1 MGEVVMVDLQHSE
14 PPPQSLEQ
22 GPEPSWG
29 GASSAS
35 ARLSIMQNLVFAR
48 SSVAVV
54 IAGAVILVVAVVVAT
69 LWTGIGNADI
79 SPVGWLAMGFGVIVT
94 LALGIGLMALVFIS
108 SRRGYDELGSARS
121 TARRDESG
129 V

>member
-1 MGEVVMVDLQHSE
+1 MVDLQSSE

-22 GPEPSWG
+22 GPKPTWG
-29 GASSAS
+29 RALSAS
-35 ARLSIMQNLVFAR
+35 ARLSSIRSLGFAR

-54 IAGAVILVVAVVVAT
+54 IAGVATLAVAVVVAT
-69 LWTGIGNADI
+69 FWTGIDDSDI
-79 SPVGWLAMGFGVIVT
+79 SSAGWMAMGFGVIIT

-121 TARRDESG
+121 TARREESG

>member
-1 MGEVVMVDLQHSE
+1 
-14 PPPQSLEQ
+14 
-22 GPEPSWG
+22 
-29 GASSAS
+29 
-35 ARLSIMQNLVFAR
+35 MQNLVFAH

-69 LWTGIGNADI
+69 SWTGIGDADI
-79 SPVGWLAMGFGVIVT
+79 SPAGWLAMGFGVIVT
-94 LALGIGLMALVFIS
+94 LALGIVLMALVFIS

-121 TARRDESG
+121 AARREESG

>member
-1 MGEVVMVDLQHSE
+1 MVDLSIQNRRRNLWSRTNHR
-14 PPPQSLEQ
+14 
-22 GPEPSWG
+22 
-29 GASSAS
+29 GAGILAS

-54 IAGAVILVVAVVVAT
+54 IAGAVILVVAVVVAN
-69 LWTGIGNADI
+69 LCTGIGNADI
-79 SPVGWLAMGFGVIVT
+79 SPAGWLAMGFGVIVT